1 MERETHEH
9 VKYDTASHT
18 KDMKLASFMAQP
30 GFTQRQA
37 HKLLLRF
44 FFFSSTYLQ
53 DKSEYI
59 TSFNFQPKL
68 DLIST
73 LSTWL
78 SSSKLHF
85 KVKKVL
91 PVQLL

>member
-44 FFFSSTYLQ
+44 FFFQ
-53 DKSEYI
+53 
-59 TSFNFQPKL
+59 FNIL
-68 DLIST
+68 AG
-73 LSTWL
+73 
-78 SSSKLHF
+78 
-85 KVKKVL
+85 
-91 PVQLL
+91 